1 LKSPPGLLT
10 LLAVRPGVRLLS
22 FGCVLLVVLAGAGKA
37 AAQQPNI
44 VLILTDDQRWD
55 TVSYMPTV
63 QSRLVEKGV
72 TFANGFVT
80 NPLCCPSR
88 ASILTGS
95 YSHRT
100 RVYRNR
106 DLFGGFGSFRD
117 ESTVATW
124 LDAAGYDTALIGK
137 YLNRYPGS
145 YVPPGWDRW
154 VALQPPGYYRY
165 GFDID
170 GEDFPLADRAR
181 YSTDFLAREAVSFI
195 STATSPFFLY
205 FAPYGPHPPAT
216 PAGRHSSA
224 FADLPRWRPP
234 SYNEREIADKPRWVR
249 AVPRWNAARSQSIDN
264 LRRKQLQSLL
274 AVDEAV
280 ASILQ
285 ALGHRGALANT
296 LIVFLSDNGFLWGE
310 HRLWGKWY
318 PYEES
323 VRVPFV
329 VRYDTLISS
338 ARTETGAALG
348 IDLAPTFAEVAGVA
362 APGSEGRSLL
372 SILGSNDVAWRT
384 SFLIESLNRDAPTY
398 CAVRSSRH
406 SFITY
411 RTGVREIYD
420 LAVDPYQLRNL
431 AATANGRTIVKR
443 LVQPL
448 ARLCNPPPPGFDR
461 RLLCTKSG
469 TSTADTLVGT
479 ARYDI
484 MCGRD
489 GADRIRAGAGSDY
502 IFPGKGRDAVWGGAG
517 RDHVLSR
524 EGNRDRITCGSGL
537 DIVRADRID
546 VVAPDCEEVRRS

>member
-1 LKSPPGLLT
+1 M
-10 LLAVRPGVRLLS
+10 RPGVRLIG
-22 FGCVLLVVLAGAGKA
+22 FACALLAVFVGPGKA

-55 TVSYMPTV
+55 TISYMPTV
-63 QSRLVEKGV
+63 QSKLVAHGV

-100 RVYRNR
+100 RVYRNG
-106 DLFGGFGSFRD
+106 DPLGGFAGFRD
-117 ESTVATW
+117 ESTLATW

-137 YLNRYPGS
+137 YLNGYPGS

-154 VALQPPGYYRY
+154 VALRPPGYYRY

-170 GEDFPLADRAR
+170 GEDFPLTDRAR
-181 YSTDFLAREAVSFI
+181 YSTDFLARQAVSFI
-195 STATSPFFLY
+195 STATGPFFLY
-205 FAPYGPHPPAT
+205 FAPYGPHRPAT
-216 PAGRHSSA
+216 PAARHTSA

-234 SYNEREIADKPRWVR
+234 SYNERDVADKPRWVR
-249 AVPRWNAARSQSIDN
+249 AVPSWDAARRQSFDT
-264 LRRKQLQSLL
+264 LRRRQLQSLL

-280 ASILQ
+280 GSIIQ
-285 ALGHRGALANT
+285 ALADRRELGDT
-296 LIVFLSDNGFLWGE
+296 LIVFVSDNGFLWGE
-310 HRLWGKWY
+310 HRLVAKWY

-329 VRYDTLISS
+329 VRYDALISS
-338 ARTETGAALG
+338 ARRETRAALG
-348 IDLAPTFAEVAGVA
+348 IDLAPTFAEAAGVA

-372 SILGSNDVAWRT
+372 SILAGNDVAWRP
-384 SFLIESLNRDAPTY
+384 SFLVEALNRYPPTY
-398 CAVRSSRH
+398 CALRSPRY

-420 LAVDPYQLRNL
+420 LAVDRYQLRNI

-461 RLLCTKSG
+461 TLLCTRNG
-469 TSTADTLVGT
+469 TSTADVLVGT
-479 ARYDI
+479 RRYDI

-489 GADRIRAGAGSDY
+489 GADRIRAGAGPDY
-502 IFPGKGRDAVWGGAG
+502 VFPGRGRDVVRGGAG
-517 RDHVLSR
+517 RDHVLTR
-524 EGNRDRITCGSGL
+524 EGNRDRIACGSGL

-546 VVAPDCEEVRRS
+546 VVAPDCEDVRRS

>member
-1 LKSPPGLLT
+1 V
-10 LLAVRPGVRLLS
+10 LLAV
-22 FGCVLLVVLAGAGKA
+22 CVGAGKA
-37 AAQQPNI
+37 AAQRPNI

-55 TVSYMPTV
+55 TVSFMPTV
-63 QSRLVEKGV
+63 QRDLVGKGV

-95 YSHRT
+95 YSHTT

-106 DLFGGFGSFRD
+106 DLLGGFASFRD
-117 ESTVATW
+117 ESTIATW
-124 LDAAGYDTALIGK
+124 LDSAGYDTALIGK

-154 VALQPPGYYRY
+154 VALRPPGYYRY

-170 GEDFPLADRAR
+170 GEDFPLTDRAT
-181 YSTDFLAREAVSFI
+181 YSTDFLRREAVSFI
-195 STATSPFFLY
+195 STATGPFFLY

-216 PAGRHSSA
+216 PATRHSSA

-234 SYNEREIADKPRWVR
+234 SYNERDVADKPRWVR
-249 AVPRWNAARSQSIDN
+249 AVPRWNAVRRQSVDT

-285 ALGHRGALANT
+285 ALARRGALANT

-310 HRLWGKWY
+310 HRLWAKWV

-329 VRYDTLISS
+329 VRHDALISS
-338 ARTETGAALG
+338 PRRETRAALG

-362 APGSEGRSLL
+362 APGFEGRSLL
-372 SILGSNDVAWRT
+372 SVLAGNDVPWRP
-384 SFLIESLNRDAPTY
+384 SFLVETLNRYPPTY
-398 CAVRSSRH
+398 CALRSPRY

-420 LAVDPYQLRNL
+420 LAVDPYQLRNI
-431 AATANGRTIVKR
+431 AATANGRTIVKS

-448 ARLCNPPPPGFDR
+448 ARLCDPPPPGFDR
-461 RLLCTKSG
+461 RLLCTRNG
-469 TSTADTLVGT
+469 TSTAETLVGT
-479 ARYDI
+479 PRYDI
-484 MCGRD
+484 ICGHD
-489 GADRIRAGAGSDY
+489 GADRIRARGGADY
-502 IFPGKGRDAVWGGAG
+502 IFPGKGRDAVSGGAG
-517 RDHVLSR
+517 RDRVLTR
-524 EGNRDRITCGSGL
+524 EGNRDRIACGSGL

>member
-1 LKSPPGLLT
+1 
-10 LLAVRPGVRLLS
+10 VRPGVRLLS
-22 FGCVLLVVLAGAGKA
+22 FGCVLLAVFVGAGKA

-55 TVSYMPTV
+55 TLSYMPTV
-63 QSRLVEKGV
+63 QRELVEKGV
-72 TFANGFVT
+72 SFANGFVT

-106 DLFGGFGSFRD
+106 DLLGGFASFPD
-117 ESTVATW
+117 ESTLATW

-137 YLNRYPGS
+137 YLNGYPGS

-154 VALQPPGYYRY
+154 VALRPPGYYRY

-170 GEDFPLADRAR
+170 GEDVPPTDRAT
-181 YSTDFLAREAVSFI
+181 YSTDFLRRKAVSFI
-195 STATSPFFLY
+195 STATGPFFLY

-216 PAGRHSSA
+216 PAARHSSA

-234 SYNEREIADKPRWVR
+234 SYNERDVADKPRWVR
-249 AVPRWNAARSQSIDN
+249 AVPRWDAARRQSVDT

-280 ASILQ
+280 AAILQ
-285 ALGHRGALANT
+285 ALAHRGALAHT
-296 LIVFLSDNGFLWGE
+296 LIVFVSDNGFLWGE
-310 HRLWGKWY
+310 HRLRAKWY

-329 VRYDTLISS
+329 MRYDALISS
-338 ARTETGAALG
+338 ARREARTALG
-348 IDLAPTFAEVAGVA
+348 IDLAPTFAEVAGAA

-372 SILGSNDVAWRT
+372 SVLAGNNVPWRP
-384 SFLIESLNRDAPTY
+384 SFLVETLNRYPPTY
-398 CAVRSSRH
+398 CALRSPRY

-420 LAVDPYQLRNL
+420 VAVDPYQLRNI
-431 AATANGRTIVKR
+431 AATENGRTIVKG

-461 RLLCTKSG
+461 RLLCTRNG

-479 ARYDI
+479 PGYDI
-484 MCGRD
+484 ICGRA
-489 GADRIRAGAGSDY
+489 GADRIRARGSADY

-517 RDHVLSR
+517 RDHVLTR
-524 EGNRDRITCGSGL
+524 EGNRDRIACGSGL